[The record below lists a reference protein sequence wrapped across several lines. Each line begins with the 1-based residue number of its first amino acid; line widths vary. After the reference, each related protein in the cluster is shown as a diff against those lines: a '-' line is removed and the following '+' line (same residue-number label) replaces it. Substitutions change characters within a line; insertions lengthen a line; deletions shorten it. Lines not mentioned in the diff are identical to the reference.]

1 MSNIDP
7 SGISVMEKFYI
18 ALFKSATEMV
28 KDSVSTL
35 LEGSVVNPAE
45 VAKANGLGG
54 NVDEMA

>member
-1 MSNIDP
+1 
-7 SGISVMEKFYI
+7 MEKFYI